1 MADGPFPHAPRIATH
16 TVSCD
21 LCGSADADAYAD
33 SYDYEYGT
41 CSNTWRFVRC
51 RGCGNVYLNPRP
63 DRDTIAAIYP
73 PNYYSYNFD
82 QQIHPIA
89 RAAKAWLDR
98 GRFRWIRRQLRVPLE
113 AYLDVGC
120 GNGRYLRVM
129 AAAGL
134 ARDRIYGTELDE
146 QVVASLRA
154 EGFNARH
161 GLFEEIADLPESFF
175 QLVTFFS
182 VLEHVSQPL
191 AVLGRARALLA
202 PGGVVL
208 CEVPN
213 IRSWNAQLFKDRYW
227 GGYHTPRHWNLFSA
241 ETFTRAV
248 ETLGFRV
255 RTLQRGTGHAFWM
268 YSFHHY
274 VRYHL
279 GWERLGRWL
288 HPSTCLPGLAV
299 VTAMDLVRA
308 RLGRETDN
316 TVFVLEAS

>member
-1 MADGPFPHAPRIATH
+1 MADSPFPDAPEIPTQPVA
-16 TVSCD
+16 CD
-21 LCGSADADAYAD
+21 LCGSADAEPYAE
-33 SYDYEYGT
+33 SYDYEYGS
-41 CSNTWRFVRC
+41 CSNRWRFVRC
-51 RGCGNVYLNPRP
+51 DKCDNVYLNPRP
-63 DRDTIAAIYP
+63 HRDAIATIYP

-98 GRFRWIRRQLRVPLE
+98 GRFRWIRRQLDVPLD

-129 AAAGL
+129 ADSGL
-134 ARDRIYGTELDE
+134 ERRNVYGTELDE
-146 QVVASLRA
+146 KVVTALCA
-154 EGFNARH
+154 EGFSARH
-161 GLFEEIADLPESFF
+161 GLFEEIGDLPESFF

-182 VLEHVSQPL
+182 VLEHVPQPL
-191 AVLGRARALLA
+191 SVLGRARSLLA
-202 PGGVVL
+202 PGGIVL

-213 IRSWNAQLFKDRYW
+213 VLSWNARIFQDRYW

-248 ETLGFRV
+248 EPLGFRV
-255 RTLQRGTGHAFWM
+255 RTIKRTTGHAFWM

-274 VRYHL
+274 VRYHR
-279 GWERLGRWL
+279 GWDRIGRWL
-288 HPSTCLPGLAV
+288 HPSTCIPGLAA

-308 RLGRETDN
+308 RLGQETDN
-316 TVFVLEAS
+316 TIFILDGA

>member
-1 MADGPFPHAPRIATH
+1 MREPPFPNAPFIPTQA
-16 TVSCD
+16 VSCD
-21 LCGSADADAYAD
+21 LCGSDVAEPYAT

-41 CSNTWRFVRC
+41 CGNTWTFVRC
-51 RGCGNVYLNPRP
+51 RACDNVYLNPRP
-63 DRDTIAAIYP
+63 RPDAVPTIYP

-98 GRFRWIRRQLRVPLE
+98 GRFRWIRRQVRAPLT

-120 GNGRYLRVM
+120 GNGRYLRLL
-129 AAAGL
+129 ARAGL
-134 ARDRIYGTELDE
+134 RRDRLFGTELDE
-146 QVVASLRA
+146 KVVASLRA

-161 GLFEEIADLPESFF
+161 GRFEDISDLPEAFF

-182 VLEHVSQPL
+182 VLEHVPQPL
-191 AVLGRARALLA
+191 ALLERAGTLLA

-213 IRSWNAQLFKDRYW
+213 IRSWNAQLFRDRYW

-241 ETFTRAV
+241 ATFTRAV
-248 ETLGFRV
+248 ESVGLRV
-255 RTLQRGTGHAFWM
+255 RTLKRGTGHAFWM

-274 VRYHL
+274 VRYQL
-279 GWERLGRWL
+279 GLDRIGRWL
-288 HPSTCLPGLAV
+288 HPSTCIPGLAV
-299 VTAMDLVRA
+299 VTAVDLVRA
-308 RLGRETDN
+308 WLDRETDN
-316 TVFVLEAS
+316 TIFILEKA

>member
-1 MADGPFPHAPRIATH
+1 MSDSPLPNAPQIATQPV
-16 TVSCD
+16 TCD
-21 LCGSADADAYAD
+21 LCGSDDAEHYAD

-41 CSNTWRFVRC
+41 CSNRWRFVRC
-51 RGCGNVYLNPRP
+51 VHCGNVYLNPRP
-63 DRDTIAAIYP
+63 HRDTIATIYP

-98 GRFRWIRRQLRVPLE
+98 GRFKWMQRQLSVPLT

-129 AAAGL
+129 ADAGL
-134 ARDRIYGTELDE
+134 RRDHVYGTELDE
-146 QVVASLRA
+146 GVVRSLRA
-154 EGFNARH
+154 EGFNTRQ
-161 GLFEEIADLPESFF
+161 GLFEEITDLPESFF

-182 VLEHVSQPL
+182 VLEHVPRPL
-191 AVLGRARALLA
+191 AVLGRARSLLA
-202 PGGVVL
+202 PGGIVL

-213 IRSWNAQLFKDRYW
+213 VRSWNGRLFRDRYW

-241 ETFTRAV
+241 ETFARAI
-248 ETLGFRV
+248 EPLGFRV
-255 RTLQRGTGHAFWM
+255 RTIKRGTGHAFWM

-279 GWERLGRWL
+279 RWERLGRWL

-308 RLGRETDN
+308 RLNQETDN
-316 TVFVLEAS
+316 TVFVLEGV